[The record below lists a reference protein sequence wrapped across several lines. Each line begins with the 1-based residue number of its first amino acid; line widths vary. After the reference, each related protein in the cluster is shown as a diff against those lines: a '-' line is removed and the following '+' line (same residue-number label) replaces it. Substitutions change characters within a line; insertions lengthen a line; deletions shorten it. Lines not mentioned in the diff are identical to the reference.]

1 MTKFKVGDK
10 VELRPDSQYVGGAR
24 QLPLGVVGKIIG
36 YGSSQLWYRVEWG
49 HEENSYQDHD
59 LAVVSTFKGNIK

>member
-1 MTKFKVGDK
+1 MSKFKVGDK
-10 VELRPDSQYVGGAR
+10 VELSWSSQYVNGAW

-36 YGSSQLWYRVEWG
+36 YGSTQLWYRVQWG

-59 LAVVSTFKGNIK
+59 LIRVATFRGNK